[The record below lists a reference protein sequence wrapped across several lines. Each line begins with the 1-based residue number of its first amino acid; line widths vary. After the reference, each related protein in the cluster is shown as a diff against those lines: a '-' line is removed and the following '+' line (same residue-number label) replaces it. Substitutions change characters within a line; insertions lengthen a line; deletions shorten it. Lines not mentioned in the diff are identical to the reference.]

1 MMKNSTLK
9 KCALILLVAVLALL
23 ALTGCAKKDSGKGAS
38 EWYTAEIEANK
49 GDYPYHALLDID
61 QDGVEEL
68 FLSTTEKANVAAED
82 AARLLAQVDG
92 KTVTLK
98 EIGGVAGET
107 FRYDKAEKVLYYYFR
122 LSGESHFTKY
132 NLENG
137 ELKEIL
143 VVDRYS
149 PHHGPEDSDNELNY
163 ANGDEIWAD
172 EAQELWDQYE
182 AAAEITYS
190 A

>member
-1 MMKNSTLK
+1 M
-9 KCALILLVAVLALL
+9 
-23 ALTGCAKKDSGKGAS
+23 
-38 EWYTAEIEANK
+38 
-49 GDYPYHALLDID
+49 
-61 QDGVEEL
+61 
-68 FLSTTEKANVAAED
+68 
-82 AARLLAQVDG
+82 
-92 KTVTLK
+92 TLK
-98 EIGGVAGET
+98 EIGCVAVET
-107 FRYDKAEKVLYYYFR
+107 FRYDKAEKILYYNFR
-122 LSGESHFTKY
+122 LSGESHITKY
-132 NLENG
+132 HLENG